1 MSLTT
6 GPKRI
11 ICLTEEPTEML
22 YLLGEEDR
30 IVGISVYTERPLVA
44 KQEKTKVSAFIS
56 GNLKK
61 IESLNPDL
69 IIGFS
74 DIQGQLAKD
83 LIERGFNVLIFNQRS
98 IQEILDNMYILGN
111 IVGQSEKANA
121 LISGWQK
128 QIEGWKTEANL
139 SSHKPR
145 VFFQEWDE
153 PIITGIQWVSEAIE
167 IAGGFDIFND
177 LKEKKMAKERITT
190 AEEVAKRN
198 PEAIVGS
205 WCGKAMD
212 WNWVRQKPEWQSTVA
227 IQKDLIFEMDPSIIL
242 QPGPALFLEGIP
254 KLREIFQ
261 TVSTGLIG
269 SEKKS
274 L

>member
-1 MSLTT
+1 MGLVV

-22 YLLGEEDR
+22 YLLGEENR
-30 IVGISVYTERPLVA
+30 IIGISVYTERPSIA

-98 IQEILDNMYILGN
+98 IREILDNMYTLGS
-111 IVGQSEKANA
+111 IVGQSEKANE
-121 LISGWQK
+121 LIRGWQRQMEAWK
-128 QIEGWKTEANL
+128 IEASL

-167 IAGGFDIFND
+167 IAGGYDIFND

-198 PEAIVGS
+198 PEVIVGS

-212 WNWVRQKPEWQSTVA
+212 WDWVRKKPEWQSTLA

-254 KLREIFQ
+254 KLKKIFR
-261 TVSTGLIG
+261 TVTTDLYE